1 MQTKDVEKTGGIHAK
16 EKTGKQTTK
25 ARQKQILAKSLVGA
39 FGRPSS
45 ERNNCVELNCLKN
58 TTELS
63 AVLREVREETKSA
76 DLSDNE
82 QTYTR
87 VKELV
92 LRSYLLNQINDES
105 TLKRAVKSEGDYQK
119 LFEKI
124 LRLHSEGHIE
134 FLPAITENLKRID
147 KCF

>member
-1 MQTKDVEKTGGIHAK
+1 MQTKDVEMTGGIHAK
-16 EKTGKQTTK
+16 EMTGRQTTK
-25 ARQKQILAKSLVGA
+25 VRQKQILAKSLVGA
-39 FGRPSS
+39 FGRSSS
-45 ERNNCVELNCLKN
+45 ERNNCLELNCLKN

-63 AVLREVREETKSA
+63 AVLKEVREETRSA

-105 TLKRAVKSEGDYQK
+105 TLKRAVKYEGDYQK

-124 LRLHSEGHIE
+124 LRLH
-134 FLPAITENLKRID
+134 
-147 KCF
+147 

>member
-1 MQTKDVEKTGGIHAK
+1 
-16 EKTGKQTTK
+16 
-25 ARQKQILAKSLVGA
+25 
-39 FGRPSS
+39 
-45 ERNNCVELNCLKN
+45 
-58 TTELS
+58 
-63 AVLREVREETKSA
+63 VLREVREETRSA